1 MSHQPDEATVKYEPK
16 FDRSLPEIA
25 TYLAVCVDY
34 INLGRKVADYPGSDP
49 YVAEAGALVFQI
61 DADNPDTG
69 KPFEIAQEF
78 TLSLG
83 KKANLRKLL
92 ENLRG
97 RGYTEDELEQ
107 AKETG
112 IKLHKVVGVSCLL
125 GVTHKTSQAGNT
137 RAVISSVAPL
147 MKGMDKMIPEN
158 YTRSEW
164 WAKKKAEYEEG
175 AAKFY
180 EKNPPKTAKKP
191 DLPTYLKDDDDDL
204 PF

>member
-1 MSHQPDEATVKYEPK
+1 MSHQPDEATVKDDKK
-16 FDRSLPEIA
+16 FDRSLPDIA
-25 TYLAVCVDY
+25 TYPAVCVDY
-34 INLGRKVADYPGSDP
+34 INLGRKVVEYPGSDS
-49 YVAEAGALVFQI
+49 YVAEMGALVFQI
-61 DADNPDTG
+61 DAENPDTG

-92 ENLRG
+92 EGWRG
-97 RGYTEDELEQ
+97 RPFTEDEV
-107 AKETG
+107 KEAG
-112 IKLHKVVGVSCLL
+112 VKLHKLVGINGLL
-125 GVTHKTSQAGNT
+125 AVTHKTSQTGNT

-164 WAKKKAEYEEG
+164 WARKKAEYEEG
-175 AAKFY
+175 AVKFY
-180 EKNPPKTAKKP
+180 EKNPPKTAKKE
-191 DLPTYLKDDDDDL
+191 DALPAALQYDDDDL